1 MWITP
6 KPRMILFFLYW
17 SAACNL
23 ALASG
28 EETGSEI
35 RLKSCPS
42 SPNCVSSLDSDE
54 KHFIRPLI
62 YSATQR
68 NAYQKLVRIIESE
81 PQARIVAR
89 KANYIH
95 VEFKSRIFGFVDDV
109 EFFFPL
115 DQPVIH
121 ARSASRK
128 GYYDFGVNRRR
139 IEAIRNSFGTS
150 QIH

>member
-1 MWITP
+1 MWTSP
-6 KPRMILFFLYW
+6 KARMVFLLLCW

-23 ALASG
+23 AYASG

-35 RLKSCPS
+35 RLKPCPS
-42 SPNCVSSLDSDE
+42 SPNCVSSLDSDD

-62 YSATQR
+62 HSTTQKD
-68 NAYQKLVRIIESE
+68 AYQKLVRIIESE

-95 VEFKSRIFGFVDDV
+95 VEFKSRIFGFIDDV

-139 IEAIRNSFGTS
+139 IEAIRRSLGTS

>member
-6 KPRMILFFLYW
+6 KLRMIFLFLYW

-23 ALASG
+23 AYASG
-28 EETGSEI
+28 EETCSEI
-35 RLKSCPS
+35 RLKSCPG

-54 KHFIRPLI
+54 KHFIRPLT
-62 YSATQR
+62 YSATQK
-68 NAYQKLVRIIESE
+68 NAYQKLVHIIESE
-81 PQARIVAR
+81 PRARIVAR
-89 KANYIH
+89 KANYIN